1 MASIRR
7 KKSMYAGSFD
17 PITLGHEWI
26 IKHAPENL
34 IVVVATSSA
43 KKYRF
48 TSEERWR
55 LVHQSIDGLGPRVA
69 GKIEV
74 VVLDEKSYL
83 VDYAMSRGVRY
94 LIRGARS
101 AEDFE
106 YEQAYADVN
115 RAINP
120 GLYHL
125 IMMPPAEL
133 RSVASS
139 VVKTLVGP
147 TGWERVVAK
156 YVSPHV
162 VEALRGSQASI

>member
-1 MASIRR
+1 MIST
-7 KKSMYAGSFD
+7 SMYAGSFD

-26 IKHAPENL
+26 INHAPENL
-34 IVVVATSSA
+34 IVVVATNPA

-48 TSEERWR
+48 ASEERWR
-55 LVHQSIDGLGPRVA
+55 LVHQSIAGLNPRIA

-74 VVLDEKSYL
+74 AVLDEKAYL
-83 VDYAMSRGVRY
+83 VDYAMSRGARY

-101 AEDFE
+101 TADFE

-115 RAINP
+115 RTINP

-133 RSVASS
+133 RSASSS

-147 TGWERVVAK
+147 VGWEKVVAK

-162 VEALRGSQASI
+162 VEALRGSQTGI